1 MRRPPRPTAPGDGL
15 GAAVPGAG
23 GTVGQPWVFGGGT
36 GAPAGQSR
44 ARSWLSTVGACGS
57 VRAALVA
64 VPARPVLGLRGSWWS
79 GAAAVQPARPA
90 AASGAP
96 ELDGARCIQA
106 GHHCRAVPKPQPC
119 PVAFLQPVFNRL
131 SWVFLV
137 LFLITAIILSLVP
150 ISPPSPLPVAPRYH
164 DALDPLCPS
173 TSSQTPLAFRWLQRY
188 FGSLAACPARFKF
201 KASHIR
207 MRGPDTRSLPKRSHG
222 QGLAEEPPWLRSGWG
237 LRGLHPFP
245 AGLCAG

>member
-1 MRRPPRPTAPGDGL
+1 M
-15 GAAVPGAG
+15 
-23 GTVGQPWVFGGGT
+23 GQPWGFGGGT
-36 GAPAGQSR
+36 GAPTEQSR
-44 ARSWLSTVGACGS
+44 ARLWVSTVGACGS
-57 VRAALVA
+57 VQASLVA
-64 VPARPVLGLRGSWWS
+64 VQARPMLGLRGSSWW
-79 GAAAVQPARPA
+79 GAAAVQPACPA

-96 ELDGARCIQA
+96 ELDRARCIQA
-106 GHHCRAVPKPQPC
+106 GHHCGAVPKPQPC

-150 ISPPSPLPVAPRYH
+150 VSPPSPLPVAPCYR

-173 TSSQTPLAFRWLQRY
+173 TSSQTPFAFRWLQRY

-201 KASHIR
+201 KASH
-207 MRGPDTRSLPKRSHG
+207 MQMGGLNTRNLPKWSHG
-222 QGLAEEPPWLRSGWG
+222 QGLAEEPPWLGSGWG